1 MEIWYDLPI
10 KRFHL
15 NHGIHA
21 LVNTSHVFNWK
32 ITKIELNGKLT
43 WILFVKHS
51 QLLALPVILK
61 NTNEIQGI
69 QLFLQFHL
77 RWEAQMVFE
86 INILKRREKHQ
97 MIIHYFFEEKKSF
110 IKRNFTKKKRFFE
123 CKRCKKRVHHSN
135 WKTWNGNSTIHTLF
149 KCQSNNLNM

>member
-97 MIIHYFFEEKKSF
+97 MIIHYFFGKKNHSISAILQKRRDFSSAKDAKKEFIIRIEKHEMEIQLF
-110 IKRNFTKKKRFFE
+110 I
-123 CKRCKKRVHHSN
+123 HY
-135 WKTWNGNSTIHTLF
+135 
-149 KCQSNNLNM
+149 LNANQII